1 MRELVPNI
9 AAGAECGVEDV
20 EALLLL
26 AEWEPQGL
34 QARVERV
41 GRGEEVRAA
50 WMHVGLAHR
59 TGYFL
64 GLDRISFRRNT
75 AKDLEMEAHKR
86 LAWIRCWISDRLVS
100 VRIGRA
106 FWSRGPGPMTGLVS
120 QDFPS
125 LQPQSNGDEDYA
137 QIFQGTVELTQIY
150 SNVHDVLYSGMH
162 TSNQMMLMETYVKY
176 IYNFRLAL
184 LRWKS

>member
-1 MRELVPNI
+1 MAVGGPARSRFSLLLFVGATQIDQNALDAFASSAKHLLTAILTISSKDLADKQEIHKHCSVYMRELVSNI
-9 AAGAECGVEDV
+9 AAGAECGVEAV

-41 GRGEEVRAA
+41 GRAEEDRAA

-59 TGYFL
+59 TGYVL

-75 AKDLEMEAHKR
+75 VKEEMEAHKR

-100 VRIGRA
+100 VGSAELFGLEAQGR
-106 FWSRGPGPMTGLVS
+106 
-120 QDFPS
+120 
-125 LQPQSNGDEDYA
+125 
-137 QIFQGTVELTQIY
+137 
-150 SNVHDVLYSGMH
+150 
-162 TSNQMMLMETYVKY
+162 
-176 IYNFRLAL
+176 
-184 LRWKS
+184 